1 MTGITRLVAA
11 AAACFSVAVF
21 AQVPP
26 APPRSGDILQ
36 QQAPKQELPVSP
48 STAPVLPQVVPPKP
62 ALPAGSKVNVAVKDF
77 RFSGNTVFSSDVLRE
92 QVRDFIGK
100 TLDFNGLNDAAGR
113 VQRLYR
119 ERGYFLAVAY
129 LPQQEIKDGIVEIAV
144 LEGRLGQ
151 INLQV
156 DPKTKLKESFARGIL
171 AAHLKTGDLIT
182 ENSLE
187 RPLLLLRDLP
197 DMEVSSEL
205 GPSKTQLGAAD
216 LTVKISEAAKPFN
229 GYVDADN
236 YGNRFSG
243 EYRIGINLNA
253 GDLTGYGD
261 LLSFRGF
268 VTDESMKFGR
278 LSYVIP
284 LGHYGTRIGASA
296 TGFQYRLGKDF
307 APIGANGEGQVYT
320 VYALHPLLR
329 TRNANLFIQGAAER
343 KDLEDR
349 QDNIAAVVDQTIT
362 NGKLGVVGDFRDRLI
377 SGGLNSYSLT
387 FTGGKLEIAPA
398 DALAVDQTQG
408 VGGQTAGHFSKF
420 NVEYRRLQ
428 RISDQFNLLFAYAGQ
443 AANKNLTA
451 AEKMALGGPTGVR
464 AYPTGEAPGDVGQ
477 IGTLELRWLVPKVQ
491 VFGGDL
497 TLSTFIDHG
506 QVLTQKNQPAAV
518 AAVSAN
524 KRSITGA
531 GVGVSLGRE
540 GNFLLRLDIATPLD
554 DETPVSD
561 SKKVDPR
568 IWAQAIKWF

>member
-1 MTGITRLVAA
+1 MSGIRRLFAA
-11 AAACFSVAVF
+11 AAACFSVVVF

-26 APPRSGDILQ
+26 APPRAGDILQ
-36 QQAPKQELPVSP
+36 QQAPRQELPVSP
-48 STAPVLPQVVPPKP
+48 STAPVLPQVAPPKP
-62 ALPAGSKVNVAVKDF
+62 ALPAGTKVNVTVKDF
-77 RFSGNTVFSSDVLRE
+77 RFSGNTVFSADELRGLV
-92 QVRDFIGK
+92 QGFVGK

-113 VQRLYR
+113 VQRHYR

-171 AAHLKTGDLIT
+171 AAHLKPGDLIT

-216 LTVKISEAAKPFN
+216 LTVKISENQKHFN

-268 VTDESMKFGR
+268 ITDESMKFGR

-296 TGFQYRLGKDF
+296 TSFSYSLGKDF
-307 APIGANGEGQVYT
+307 AALGANGEGQVYT
-320 VYALHPLLR
+320 LYALHPLLR

-349 QDNIAAVVDQTIT
+349 QDSVALTVDQTIT
-362 NGKLGVVGDFRDRLI
+362 NGKLGVVGDFRDRLM
-377 SGGLNSYSLT
+377 SGGLNSYSAT
-387 FTGGKLEIAPA
+387 VTAGKLEIEPA
-398 DALAVDQTQG
+398 AVLAVDQAPGTG
-408 VGGQTAGHFSKF
+408 PQTAGHFSKLNIEF
-420 NVEYRRLQ
+420 RRLQ
-428 RISDQFNLLFAYAGQ
+428 RLTDQFNLLFAYTAQG
-443 AANKNLTA
+443 ANKNLSA
-451 AEKMALGGPTGVR
+451 AEKMALGGPNGVR
-464 AYPTGEAPGDVGQ
+464 AYPVGEAPGDIGQ
-477 IGTLELRWLVPKVQ
+477 LGTLELRYIVPKVQ

-506 QVLTQKNQPAAV
+506 QVKINKNQP
-518 AAVSAN
+518 STDTTAN

-531 GVGVSLGRE
+531 GVGISLGRE
-540 GNFLLRLDIATPLD
+540 GNFLVRLNIATPLD
-554 DETPVSD
+554 DETPTSD

-568 IWAQAIKWF
+568 IWGQIIKWF

>member
-1 MTGITRLVAA
+1 MIGIRRLFAA
-11 AAACFSVAVF
+11 AAACFSVVVF

-48 STAPVLPQVVPPKP
+48 STAPVLPQVAPAKP
-62 ALPAGSKVNVAVKDF
+62 ALPAGTKVNVAVKDF

-92 QVRDFIGK
+92 LVRDFIGK

-113 VQRLYR
+113 VQRHYR

-156 DPKTKLKESFARGIL
+156 DPKTKLRESFARGIL

-197 DMEVSSEL
+197 DMEVTSEL

-216 LTVKISEAAKPFN
+216 LTVKISESQKHFN

-243 EYRIGINLNA
+243 ANRIGINLNT

-268 VTDESMKFGR
+268 ITDENMKFGR
-278 LSYVIP
+278 LAYVIP
-284 LGHYGTRIGASA
+284 IGHYGTRIGASA
-296 TGFQYRLGKDF
+296 TGFSYRLGKAEF
-307 APIGANGEGQVYT
+307 EGGGFNGDGQVYT
-320 VYALHPLLR
+320 IYALHPLLR
-329 TRNANLFIQGAAER
+329 TRNSNLFIQAAYER

-349 QDNIAAVVDQTIT
+349 TDYLNLTTDQTIN
-362 NGKLGVVGDFRDRLI
+362 NGKLGVVGDFRDRLM
-377 SGGLNSYSLT
+377 SGGLNSYSAT
-387 FTGGKLEIAPA
+387 VTGGKLEIQP
-398 DALAVDQTQG
+398 DAILAVDQLPG
-408 VGGQTAGHFSKF
+408 IGPQTNGHFSKL
-420 NVEYRRLQ
+420 NVDYRRLQ
-428 RISDQFNLLFAYAGQ
+428 RITDQFNLLFA
-443 AANKNLTA
+443 
-451 AEKMALGGPTGVR
+451 
-464 AYPTGEAPGDVGQ
+464 
-477 IGTLELRWLVPKVQ
+477 
-491 VFGGDL
+491 
-497 TLSTFIDHG
+497 
-506 QVLTQKNQPAAV
+506 
-518 AAVSAN
+518 
-524 KRSITGA
+524 
-531 GVGVSLGRE
+531 
-540 GNFLLRLDIATPLD
+540 
-554 DETPVSD
+554 
-561 SKKVDPR
+561 
-568 IWAQAIKWF
+568 

>member
-1 MTGITRLVAA
+1 MSGIRSLVAA
-11 AAACFSVAVF
+11 AAACFSVVVF

-26 APPRSGDILQ
+26 APPRAGDILQ

-48 STAPVLPQVVPPKP
+48 STAPVLPQVTPPKP
-62 ALPAGSKVNVAVKDF
+62 ALPAGTKVNVAVKDF
-77 RFSGNTVFSSDVLRE
+77 PFSGNTVFSSAELRGLVQE
-92 QVRDFIGK
+92 FIGK

-113 VQRLYR
+113 VQRHYR

-129 LPQQEIKDGIVEIAV
+129 LPQQEIREGIVEIAV

-171 AAHLKTGDLIT
+171 AAHLKPGDLIT

-197 DMEVSSEL
+197 NMEVTSEL

-216 LTVKISEAAKPFN
+216 LTVKISENTKNFD

-236 YGNRFSG
+236 HGNRFSG

-268 VTDESMKFGR
+268 VTDEAMKFGR

-296 TGFQYRLGKDF
+296 TGFQYTLGKDF
-307 APIGANGEGQVYT
+307 AAQGLNGEGQVYT

-349 QDNIAAVVDQTIT
+349 NDSINGVVDQTIT
-362 NGKLGVVGDFRDRLI
+362 NGKLGVVGDFRDRLM

-387 FTGGKLEIAPA
+387 VTGGKLEISPA
-398 DALAVDQTQG
+398 DALALDQSAIGSQA
-408 VGGQTAGHFSKF
+408 AGHFSKF

-428 RISDQFNLLFAYAGQ
+428 RLTDQLNLLFAYAGQ

-451 AEKMALGGPTGVR
+451 AEKMALGGPNGVR
-464 AYPTGEAPGDVGQ
+464 AYPVGEAPGDVGQ
-477 IGTLELRWLVPKVQ
+477 VGTLELRWLVPKVQ

-506 QVLTQKNQPAAV
+506 QVLTQKDQPAAI

-540 GNFLLRLDIATPLD
+540 GNFLLRMDIATPLD
-554 DETPVSD
+554 NETPQSD

-568 IWAQAIKWF
+568 VWVQAIKWF

>member
-1 MTGITRLVAA
+1 MTGIKRLFAA
-11 AAACFSVAVF
+11 AAACFSVVVF

-26 APPRSGDILQ
+26 APPRAGDILQ

-48 STAPVLPQVVPPKP
+48 STAPVLPQVTPPKP
-62 ALPAGSKVNVAVKDF
+62 ALPAGTKVNVAVKDF
-77 RFSGNTVFSSDVLRE
+77 RFSGNTVFSSDELRGLVQE
-92 QVRDFIGK
+92 FIGK

-113 VQRLYR
+113 VQRHYR

-156 DPKTKLKESFARGIL
+156 DPKTKLKESFARSIL
-171 AAHLKTGDLIT
+171 AAHLKPGDLIT

-197 DMEVSSEL
+197 NMEVTSEL
-205 GPSKTQLGAAD
+205 GPSKTQVGAAD
-216 LTVKISEAAKPFN
+216 LTVKIAENPKPFD

-236 YGNRFSG
+236 HGNRFSG
-243 EYRIGINLNA
+243 EYRLGINLNA

-268 VTDESMKFGR
+268 ITDESMKFGR

-284 LGHYGTRIGASA
+284 IGPYGTRVGASA

-307 APIGANGEGQVYT
+307 AASDISGEGQVYT
-320 VYALHPLLR
+320 LYALHPILR
-329 TRNANLFIQGAAER
+329 TRNANLFVQGAAER

-349 QDNIAAVVDQTIT
+349 PGGIAVDQTIT
-362 NGKLGVVGDFRDRLI
+362 NGKLGVVGDFRDRLL
-377 SGGLNSYSLT
+377 SGGLNSYSFT
-387 FTGGKLEIAPA
+387 VTGGKLEIQP
-398 DALAVDQTQG
+398 DTALAFDQLPGTG
-408 VGGQTAGHFSKF
+408 PQTAGHFTKL
-420 NVEYRRLQ
+420 NLEYRRLQ
-428 RISDQFNLLFAYAGQ
+428 RLSDQFNLLFAYTAQG
-443 AANKNLTA
+443 ANKNLTS
-451 AEKMALGGPTGVR
+451 AEKIALGGPNGVR
-464 AYPTGEAPGDVGQ
+464 AYPVGEAPGDVGQ
-477 IGTLELRWLVPKVQ
+477 IGTLELRYLVPKLQ

-497 TLSTFIDHG
+497 TLSTFVDHG
-506 QVLTQKNQPAAV
+506 QVLTLKNPPPNDPTAFQ
-518 AAVSAN
+518 N

-531 GVGVSLGRE
+531 GVGISLGRE

-554 DETPVSD
+554 DETPTSD
-561 SKKVDPR
+561 PAKRDPR
-568 IWAQAIKWF
+568 VWAQAIKWF

>member
-1 MTGITRLVAA
+1 MTVIRRLFAA
-11 AAACFSVAVF
+11 AAACFSVVVF

-26 APPRSGDILQ
+26 TPPRSGDILQ
-36 QQAPKQELPVSP
+36 QQQPKQELPISP
-48 STAPVLPQVVPPKP
+48 STAPVLPQVAPAKP
-62 ALPAGSKVNVAVKDF
+62 ALPAGTKVNVAVKDF

-92 QVRDFIGK
+92 LVREFIGK

-113 VQRLYR
+113 VQRHYR

-129 LPQQEIKDGIVEIAV
+129 LPQQEIKDGIVEIGV

-171 AAHLKTGDLIT
+171 AAHLKPGDLIT

-197 DMEVSSEL
+197 NMEVSSEL

-216 LTVKISEAAKPFN
+216 LTVKISESTKPFD

-243 EYRIGINLNA
+243 EYRIGINLNT

-268 VTDESMKFGR
+268 ITDESMKFGR
-278 LSYVIP
+278 LTYLIP

-307 APIGANGEGQVYT
+307 ASIGANGEGQVYT
-320 VYALHPLLR
+320 IYALHPLLR

-349 QDNIAAVVDQTIT
+349 QDNVNAVVDQTIT
-362 NGKLGVVGDFRDRLI
+362 NGKLGVVGDFRDRLM

-387 FTGGKLEIAPA
+387 YTGGKLEIAPD
-398 DALAVDQTQG
+398 DALATDQG
-408 VGGQTAGHFSKF
+408 PNGPRAAGHFSKF

-428 RISDQFNLLFAYAGQ
+428 RITDQLNLLFAYAGQ

-451 AEKMALGGPTGVR
+451 AEKMSLGGPTGVR

-477 IGTLELRWLVPKVQ
+477 IGTLELRWLVPKLQ

-497 TLSTFIDHG
+497 TFSTFIDHG
-506 QVLTQKNQPAAV
+506 QVLTLKSPPELVAAV
-518 AAVSAN
+518 AAN
-524 KRSITGA
+524 KRSISGA

-554 DETPVSD
+554 NETPLSD

>member
-1 MTGITRLVAA
+1 MSGIRSLVAA
-11 AAACFSVAVF
+11 AAACLSVVVF

-26 APPRSGDILQ
+26 APPRAGDILQ

-48 STAPVLPQVVPPKP
+48 STAPVLPQVAPPKP
-62 ALPAGSKVNVAVKDF
+62 ALPAGTKVNVTVKDF
-77 RFSGNTVFSSDVLRE
+77 RFSGNTVFSSAELRGLVQE
-92 QVRDFIGK
+92 FIGK

-113 VQRLYR
+113 VQRHYR

-129 LPQQEIKDGIVEIAV
+129 LPQQEIREGIVEIAV

-171 AAHLKTGDLIT
+171 AAHLKPGDLIT

-197 DMEVSSEL
+197 NMEVTSEL

-216 LTVKISEAAKPFN
+216 LTVKISENTKNFD

-243 EYRIGINLNA
+243 ANRIGINLNA

-268 VTDESMKFGR
+268 VTDEAMKFGR

-296 TGFQYRLGKDF
+296 TGFQYTLGKAEF
-307 APIGANGEGQVYT
+307 EGGNFNGEGQVYT
-320 VYALHPLLR
+320 LYALHPLLR
-329 TRNANLFIQGAAER
+329 TRNANVFIQGAAER

-349 QDNIAAVVDQTIT
+349 LAGATVDSTIT
-362 NGKLGVVGDFRDRLI
+362 NGKLGLVGDFRDRLM
-377 SGGLNSYSLT
+377 SGGLNSYSAT
-387 FTGGKLEIAPA
+387 VTSGKLELAP
-398 DALAVDQTQG
+398 DLALAFDQAPGTG
-408 VGGQTAGHFSKF
+408 PQTNGHFTKL

-428 RISDQFNLLFAYAGQ
+428 RISDQFNFLFAYTGQ
-443 AANKNLTA
+443 AANKNLSA

-464 AYPTGEAPGDVGQ
+464 AYPVGEAPGDVGQ
-477 IGTLELRWLVPKVQ
+477 LGTLELRYLVPKLQ

-497 TLSTFIDHG
+497 TLSTFVDHG
-506 QVLTQKNQPAAV
+506 QVLTLKNPPPGDPTSSQ
-518 AAVSAN
+518 N

-531 GVGVSLGRE
+531 GFGISLGRE
-540 GNFLLRLDIATPLD
+540 GNFLVRVDIATPLD
-554 DETPVSD
+554 DETPTSD
-561 SKKVDPR
+561 GAKRDPR
-568 IWAQAIKWF
+568 VWGQIIKWF